1 MDEIFTNGDVPSA
14 KPLSVAA
21 PPAQT
26 KQPSRITS
34 EPSEGQTDLV
44 ELKSAYMLPQRSM
57 QHKVTIFYE
66 EFENIFVEDFHT
78 DAVGEIRSEDPAGGG
93 SENADEAPEYSQTFD
108 GNSNNATNYTQ
119 LISGENFVNEVN
131 VSDYFILDGTKRLD
145 GTAKLLSRDYN
156 GETVQPVGWMSKNVS
171 GEGGVFAS
179 CPRLAYT
186 FSANHSIVRW
196 AIRSPEGEFPAEFT
210 VNIYDANGG
219 TLYTKEENNN
229 LKSFYT
235 LDICKGLCRKIE
247 LVIKKWGVKKDNQTI
262 YEAGHNARILY
273 FYHNTV
279 FPEGPTSYYSRDLLQ
294 SFAVNEYLCSS
305 IGKANYGVQSNTGQ
319 FSLVNF
325 DRALDALSYAG
336 HLKNGLKV
344 QYHVAL
350 DGYTEQSGESA
361 GTGENA
367 DGWVL
372 LATQYITDIEFDE
385 VKNVVKFNTQD
396 RLIGFKD
403 VTYSGY
409 KRIKKDEA
417 SADGNFFT
425 LSKMC
430 DFQLLQDIMSRAE
443 LYDEE
448 TVKSENDGQIPEEVG
463 NHNLYRIAGNAGGAM
478 TDREIGN
485 AYLAETSLWA
495 ALQNV
500 CDLDLVHIY
509 IDRED
514 VLVIDKFDQL

>member
-1 MDEIFTNGDVPSA
+1 M
-14 KPLSVAA
+14 
-21 PPAQT
+21 
-26 KQPSRITS
+26 
-34 EPSEGQTDLV
+34 
-44 ELKSAYMLPQRSM
+44 
-57 QHKVTIFYE
+57 TIFYE
-66 EFENIFVEDFHT
+66 EFENLFVENFST
-78 DAVGEIRSEDPAGGG
+78 DAVNENGSEDPLSGGG
-93 SENADEAPEYSQTFD
+93 NSENANEAPEYVKTFD

-119 LISGENFVNEVN
+119 LISGENFVGEVN
-131 VSDYFILDGTKRLD
+131 VSDYCVLDGTKRLD
-145 GTAKLLSRDYN
+145 GTARLLSRDYN
-156 GETVQPVGWMSKNVS
+156 GDTEQPVGWMSRNATES
-171 GEGGVFAS
+171 DGTFAEY
-179 CPRLAYT
+179 PRLVYT
-186 FSANHSIVRW
+186 FSSNHSIVRW

-210 VNIYDANGG
+210 VNIYDQNDE
-219 TLYTKEENNN
+219 TLYTENVDNN

-235 LDICKGLCRKIE
+235 LNICKGLCRKIE
-247 LVIKKWGVKKDNQTI
+247 LVIKKWGVKRDNQTI

-325 DRALDALSYAG
+325 DRTLDALSYAG

-350 DGYTEQSGESA
+350 DGYAEQSGENAEA
-361 GTGENA
+361 GETD

-409 KRIKKDEA
+409 KRVVGGKLSTMKDL
-417 SADGNFFT
+417 D
-425 LSKMC
+425 LI
-430 DFQLLQDIMSRAE
+430 QDIMHRAE
-443 LYDEE
+443 LVTE
-448 TVKSENDGQIPEEVG
+448 EEVTSQELPEG
-463 NHNLYRIAGNAGGAM
+463 AELEESDNSIEPVDKNRLYRLTESAVGAM
-478 TDREIGN
+478 TGRKIEN

>member
-1 MDEIFTNGDVPSA
+1 MDEIFTSGDMPSA
-14 KPLSVAA
+14 KPMSVAA
-21 PPAQT
+21 PPEQT

-78 DAVGEIRSEDPAGGG
+78 DAVGEIGSEDPAGGG

-171 GEGGVFAS
+171 GEGGIFAS

-210 VNIYDANGG
+210 VNIYDANGK

-247 LVIKKWGVKKDNQTI
+247 LVIKKWGVKRDNQTI

-325 DRALDALSYAG
+325 DRTLDALSYAG

-350 DGYTEQSGESA
+350 DGYTELSNESA

-367 DGWVL
+367 DDWVL

-409 KRIKKDEA
+409 KRVVGGK
-417 SADGNFFT
+417 
-425 LSKMC
+425 LSTMT
-430 DFQLLQDIMSRAE
+430 DLDLLQDIMHRAE
-443 LYDEE
+443 LVTE
-448 TVKSENDGQIPEEVG
+448 EEVTSQELPE
-463 NHNLYRIAGNAGGAM
+463 NAELEDSDNTIEPIDNNRLYRLTQSAKNSMIG
-478 TDREIGN
+478 REIEN
-485 AYLAETSLWA
+485 AYLGEASLWA

-509 IDRED
+509 VDRED
-514 VLVIDKFDQL
+514 VLVIDKFEQL